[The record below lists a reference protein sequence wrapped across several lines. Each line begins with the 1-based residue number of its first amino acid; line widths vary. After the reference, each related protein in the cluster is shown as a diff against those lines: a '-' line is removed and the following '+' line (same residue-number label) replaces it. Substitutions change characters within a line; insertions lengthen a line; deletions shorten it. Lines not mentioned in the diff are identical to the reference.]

1 MPEMKKRSIAASIVG
16 LLTLCAGLAAFL
28 VPLAH
33 AGPYGIPGRGL
44 VGGLLCFAIS
54 GVLLARGTP
63 RIARGVALVA
73 SPIVLFFALYGAL
86 AELEEVVVLYAGDT
100 ELRLWIVD
108 HDGIE
113 WVSMPRSKAEE
124 NALDGAKLELLRAGA
139 TRCVVPRIVDDPVAN
154 RRTFDLRQ
162 EKYAV
167 QRLGGVLGMF
177 GDGPAPQNDHAAP
190 RSLRV
195 RLQRRAAW
203 HAGRDS
209 QARPGLRALGDRA
222 SRRREM
228 PIG

>member
-1 MPEMKKRSIAASIVG
+1 MNEIKPRSIAASIVG
-16 LLTLCAGLAAFL
+16 LLTLGAGLAAFV
-28 VPLAH
+28 VPLQH

-63 RIARGVALVA
+63 AIVRGVALVA

-86 AELEEVVVLYAGDT
+86 AEFEEVVVLYTEDA

-108 HDGIE
+108 HDGVE
-113 WVSMPRSKAEE
+113 WVSMPRSKAERHGI
-124 NALDGAKLELLRAGA
+124 DGAKLELLRAGA
-139 TRCVVPRIVDDPVAN
+139 TRCVVPRIVEDPHAN

-177 GDGPAPQNDHAAP
+177 GEGPGPETIT
-190 RSLRV
+190 LR
-195 RLQRRAAW
+195 L
-203 HAGRDS
+203 DS
-209 QARPGLRALGDRA
+209 C
-222 SRRREM
+222 E
-228 PIG
+228 